1 MKKIILCS
9 VLIFTL
15 AVETSCGSRFQNT
28 AGGEAV
34 SGAAIDADT
43 ASGKAITGDK
53 VQSAN
58 PYFVQSERTDYKG
71 DFTFADDDRETKDA
85 EVKCDFLGGSGSGK
99 LYQLK
104 LAPIEGAAI
113 NDKI

>member
-34 SGAAIDADT
+34 SGDQQIEGIDINRIIDAY
-43 ASGKAITGDK
+43 I
-53 VQSAN
+53 N
-58 PYFVQSERTDYKG
+58 
-71 DFTFADDDRETKDA
+71 
-85 EVKCDFLGGSGSGK
+85 
-99 LYQLK
+99 
-104 LAPIEGAAI
+104 IE
-113 NDKI
+113 NMLR